1 MKSMYMNMNSCK
13 TRKDIATQTDS
24 ASEYSSETDG
34 SDESEINNYS
44 GFDSNLISSKLST
57 NSSQAIES
65 TIIELTDVNNNNKVT
80 ASSHNLPGCDINAT
94 SFPTDTTGQLIQHQ
108 QVQRSDIIVKSNSQQ
123 VYFNSSVD
131 THNSINNNNNTSTI
145 NHSNLTDC
153 DKRNSSASL
162 DSGRDSTYATG
173 SEGSSG
179 VQYPQ
184 QYSSDDGYILSPT
197 LPYCYNSQISR
208 NNTISTRKINHN
220 SNSCTSFDHN
230 SSLPVATILPFYNH
244 HNSTIYNVS
253 NCCVDN
259 NSSNASSSHSRNSS
273 CHQFKQYHQQQFN
286 KDDTLTSPTHKY
298 NNNSSI
304 DNKIVNSMLQCTE
317 PCEYYHIP
325 SYQSARN
332 CCSTTNL
339 IKPSTSPSSPTQQQ
353 QSCLASYSPCQ
364 EKHFTDF
371 DVSRLKIPANMY
383 HQSQFLSNIPT
394 QPINSNQCQQ
404 QSHQSV
410 HSVLINPDDEAL
422 FAWLRSVGL
431 SRLSGCLSKSGF
443 DLWTLCHTTPEE
455 LNACGITNPFDRQ
468 ILRNQLATLQLS
480 DPFTEKQLPASVHE
494 WLIQLHLQQY
504 WPKFNDQGLITFE
517 QIIRITWD
525 DLEEIG
531 VSKLGHQ
538 KKLLTAISKLNRL
551 VLSSKINCT
560 TTGYNLNPSMNY
572 NKSIY
577 PLQKDINYL
586 QSSTSSFVQNDNGS
600 SSSPLV
606 NCDYMT
612 KLSQHQP
619 NQHNVD
625 RTSEIKKEEYRQQSL
640 KVSEIG
646 VQVEESLTKSHT
658 SPSSPC
664 SSSSNS
670 TSDLSSNNSRY
681 SLPPPVDFQDSPPKS
696 SSSCF
701 PTISLIQDSEHS
713 GSNLQQS
720 NSSCIINGQL
730 RSNLSSCTT
739 IANNNAQSSHSLC
752 NIHNPINVD
761 NTLLNT
767 NSTSIHFSSSEYQKE
782 EQLNKVEQS
791 NIFRRRSSN
800 PTLYSLKPN
809 DPVQN
814 TNDLSKWSSGL
825 LTTPQLRLPINV
837 NSNSDPDLEAMH
849 NIQIMLDQISERLI
863 LTNK

>member
-13 TRKDIATQTDS
+13 TRKDIAIQTDS

-44 GFDSNLISSKLST
+44 GCDSNLISSSKLST
-57 NSSQAIES
+57 NSSSQAIQS
-65 TIIELTDVNNNNKVT
+65 TIIELTDVNSNNNKVN

-94 SFPTDTTGQLIQHQ
+94 SFPSDTSGQLMQNS
-108 QVQRSDIIVKSNSQQ
+108 QVQKSDIIVKSDSQH

-131 THNSINNNNNTSTI
+131 THNSINNNNNNSSTI
-145 NHSNLTDC
+145 NHSNLSDC

-208 NNTISTRKINHN
+208 NNIISTRKNNHN
-220 SNSCTSFDHN
+220 SSSCTSFDN
-230 SSLPVATILPFYNH
+230 TSSLPVATILPFCNH
-244 HNSTIYNVS
+244 NNSTIYNVS
-253 NCCVDN
+253 NCCVN

-273 CHQFKQYHQQQFN
+273 CHQLKQYHQQQFN

-298 NNNSSI
+298 NNYSSI

-325 SYQSARN
+325 SYQSTRN

-339 IKPSTSPSSPTQQQ
+339 IKPLTSPSSPTQQQ
-353 QSCLASYSPCQ
+353 QSFLPSYSSCQ
-364 EKHFTDF
+364 ERHFTDF
-371 DVSRLKIPANMY
+371 DVSRPKVPANIY
-383 HQSQFLSNIPT
+383 HRSHILSNMPT
-394 QPINSNQCQQ
+394 QSIHSNQCQQ
-404 QSHQSV
+404 QSV

-455 LNACGITNPFDRQ
+455 LNACGITNPYDRQ

-480 DPFTEKQLPASVHE
+480 DPFTEKKLPASVHE

-531 VSKLGHQ
+531 ISKLGHQ
-538 KKLLTAISKLNRL
+538 KKLLTAINKLNRL
-551 VLSSKINCT
+551 ILSSKINGT
-560 TTGYNLNPSMNY
+560 TIGCS
-572 NKSIY
+572 
-577 PLQKDINYL
+577 LQKDIHFIP
-586 QSSTSSFVQNDNGS
+586 SSTSSFIPNDTRS
-600 SSSPLV
+600 SSLV
-606 NCDYMT
+606 LNYDYLT
-612 KLSQHQP
+612 KLPQYQS
-619 NQHNVD
+619 NHNDVNK
-625 RTSEIKKEEYRQQSL
+625 TNEIKNKEYCQQHL

-646 VQVEESLTKSHT
+646 IQVEESQTKSHT

-664 SSSSNS
+664 SSSNS
-670 TSDLSSNNSRY
+670 TTSDLSSNDSRY

-696 SSSCF
+696 SSSTF
-701 PTISLIQDSEHS
+701 PTISLIHDSEHS
-713 GSNLQQS
+713 NSNLQQS
-720 NSSCIINGQL
+720 NSSCIINEQL

-739 IANNNAQSSHSLC
+739 IVNNNVQSSHSLC
-752 NIHNPINVD
+752 NIHNPINMD
-761 NTLLNT
+761 NTLLNK
-767 NSTSIHFSSSEYQKE
+767 NSTSVRFSNSEYHKE
-782 EQLNKVEQS
+782 EQLNKVGQS
-791 NIFRRRSSN
+791 KIFQRRSSN

-814 TNDLSKWSSGL
+814 TSDLSKWSSGL

-849 NIQIMLDQISERLI
+849 NIQVMLDQISERLI